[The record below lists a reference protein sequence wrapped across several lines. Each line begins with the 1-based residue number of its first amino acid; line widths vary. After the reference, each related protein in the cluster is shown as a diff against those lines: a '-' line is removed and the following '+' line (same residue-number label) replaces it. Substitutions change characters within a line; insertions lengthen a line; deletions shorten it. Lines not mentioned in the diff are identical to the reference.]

1 MRNKEL
7 LNLFKSMLQ
16 IRLIETSIAKNYSD
30 QKMRCPIHLSIG
42 QESIPVA
49 VSTNLSKNDEIVT
62 AHRSHAHYLAK
73 GGSIKSMICELHGKS
88 NGCAKGLGGSMH
100 LIDLNAKVTAA
111 VPIVGS
117 TLPIGVG
124 KAWANKLNKKNNI
137 VVIYFGDGATEEG
150 VFLESLDFASLHN
163 LKVLFVCENNSF
175 SVYSPLKNRQSSK
188 RNITSIAKAIGI
200 QSFRFKNHN
209 IITLSNFFK
218 KKIKQIKKNSK
229 PILVEINTFR
239 DMEHCGPNNDDHLGY
254 RASSYLNKWKSFDQ
268 VKFLEN
274 SLKKRKI
281 IQQNQIKS
289 IYLKLQNKIDYIFEF
304 AKKSKYPNKKLIGKY
319 IYAK

>member
-1 MRNKEL
+1 MKNREL
-7 LNLFKSMLQ
+7 LNLFKSILQ
-16 IRLIETSIAKNYSD
+16 IRLVEKSIVKNYSE

-49 VSTNLSKNDEIVT
+49 VSANLSKNDEIVT

-73 GGSIKSMICELHGKS
+73 GGSIKSMLCELHGKS

-124 KAWANKLNKKNNI
+124 KAWANKLNKKNNL

-163 LKVLFVCENNSF
+163 LKVLFVCENNNF
-175 SVYSPLKNRQSSK
+175 SVYSPLKNRQSLK
-188 RNITSIAKAIGI
+188 RNITSIAKAIGVE
-200 QSFRFKNHN
+200 SFRFNNHN
-209 IITLSNFFK
+209 IIKLSNFFK
-218 KKIKQIKKNSK
+218 KKVKLIKRNSK

-239 DMEHCGPNNDDHLGY
+239 DIEHCGPNNDDHLGY
-254 RASSYLNKWKSFDQ
+254 RNSSYLKKWKSYDQ

-274 SLKKRKI
+274 LLKKRGLIKQNKI
-281 IQQNQIKS
+281 ES
-289 IYLKLQNKIDYIFEF
+289 IYSEQQNKIDKMFEF
-304 AKKSKYPNKKLIGKY
+304 AKKSKYPKKKLLGKY
-319 IYAK
+319 IYA